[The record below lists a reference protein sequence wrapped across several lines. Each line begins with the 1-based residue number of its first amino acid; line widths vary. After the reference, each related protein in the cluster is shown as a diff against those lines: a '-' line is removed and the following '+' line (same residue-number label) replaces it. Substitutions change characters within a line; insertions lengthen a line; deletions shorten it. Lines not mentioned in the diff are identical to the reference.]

1 MGRWDGHAPTHRPPR
16 LSMVL
21 LLTALGAAM
30 LGTNPHPAEARAD
43 DPCLPVLTAANPS
56 ALSDDAW
63 AACYRSKAPELVGG
77 YTMRGTNHWKNGSN
91 LPFTVQR
98 ACVCSCEGTAD
109 GVFCNGTIG
118 AQQGPLPAAPG
129 DSSSF
134 TLAAW
139 IPDATL
145 VARATPH
152 PPLC

>member
-1 MGRWDGHAPTHRPPR
+1 
-16 LSMVL
+16 MVL
-21 LLTALGAAM
+21 LLTVALGAAAM
-30 LGTNPHPAEARAD
+30 PGKSRHPEGRAD

-91 LPFTVQR
+91 LPFAVQR

-152 PPLC
+152 PPLR